1 MIHWRGLKRNG
12 SIAGRPTSK
21 PSIRKLKKR
30 KMLVI
35 CLVIRWVI
43 ELVQQTCRAWWCN
56 KTRCTLV
63 RTNRIEWRGW
73 VVSKECK
80 CTSISINSDH
90 REVSHQTSMV
100 NLVFPISNPIL
111 CHHSTRLTKDPNLK
125 VKCSS
130 VHNSHHQ
137 DIILVI
143 IQEATR
149 AARQVT
155 HKACMVDK
163 CSQVIIRATTSRVWA
178 P

>member
-43 ELVQQTCRAWWCN
+43 ELAQQTCRALWCN
-56 KTRCTLV
+56 KIRCTLV

-73 VVSKECK
+73 VVFKECK

-90 REVSHQTSMV
+90 KEVTHLTSTV
-100 NLVFPISNPIL
+100 NLVYHISNPIL

-125 VKCSS
+125 AKCSS
-130 VHNSHHQ
+130 VHNSHHKDTIL
-137 DIILVI
+137 DIIL
-143 IQEATR
+143 EATR
-149 AARQVT
+149 AVPQVT
-155 HKACMVDK
+155 HKACMEDK
-163 CSQVIIRATTSRVWA
+163 CFQVIIREIISRAWA
-178 P
+178 L